1 MELRLLYLSVI
12 AFVILGQ
19 NTAGFANEIVDVI
32 TWCVACRLSGILWRS
47 DGGMMI
53 LSLYNLITSTMEK
66 SW

>member
-1 MELRLLYLSVI
+1 MI
-12 AFVILGQ
+12 AFVIPGK
-19 NTAGFANEIVDVI
+19 NTAGFPNEIIDVV
-32 TWCVACRLSGILWRS
+32 TWCAASRLSGILWRS